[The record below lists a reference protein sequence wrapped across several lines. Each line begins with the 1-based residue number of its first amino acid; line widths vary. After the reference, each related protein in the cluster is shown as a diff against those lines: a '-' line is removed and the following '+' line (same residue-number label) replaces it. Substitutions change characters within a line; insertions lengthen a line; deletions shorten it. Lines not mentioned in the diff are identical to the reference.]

1 MAIETKL
8 MTAEELLN
16 MPDDGMEHELV
27 RGKLRTMPPPGLQ
40 HEEIAAHL
48 VLIFGPFIKM
58 HSLGRFFGGPGFIIE
73 RGPDTV
79 RAPDFAFIATGR
91 LPSGEAIAGYPE
103 LAPDFLV
110 EVVSPG
116 DSAAEVLDKIL
127 QWLEAGVR
135 MAVALYPKRRSI
147 AVYRSASDIR
157 LLGADDVFDGG
168 DVLPGFSCPVRELFP
183 D

>member
-1 MAIETKL
+1 MATEAKL

-27 RGKLRTMPPPGLQ
+27 RGELTTMPPPGLQ

-48 VLIFGPFIKM
+48 VLTFGPFVKA
-58 HSLGRFFGGPGFIIE
+58 HGLGRVFGGPGFIIE
-73 RGPDTV
+73 RNPDTV
-79 RAPDFAFIATGR
+79 RAPDFAFIAAGR
-91 LPSGEAIAGYPE
+91 LPSGEATAGYPQ

-116 DSAAEVLDKIL
+116 DTAAEVQDKIL

-135 MAVALYPKRRSI
+135 MAVALYPKRHSI
-147 AVYRSASDIR
+147 AVYRSATDIR

-168 DVLPGFSCPVRELFP
+168 DVLPGFSCPVRDLFP
-183 D
+183 E